1 MKAISD
7 GESLLEGGMLG
18 IEAGVGEGLSA
29 GVWGPRMARKL
40 SEYEHKPGPVAKQMA
55 TLLWAQWTQEPD
67 IYIVHAVCIAMGAN
81 LVMELRPNAKCWCL
95 LQGLCTHSEAPS
107 PGYEHR
113 DSTEED
119 LGPTAT
125 SKSWRPQSQ
134 AADEGI
140 PHRCWDERPR

>member
-1 MKAISD
+1 MR
-7 GESLLEGGMLG
+7 GSLQGSGG
-18 IEAGVGEGLSA
+18 
-29 GVWGPRMARKL
+29 PQMARKL

-55 TLLWAQWTQEPD
+55 TLPWAQRTQEPD
-67 IYIVHAVCIAMGAN
+67 IHIVHDVCIAMGAN
-81 LVMELRPNAKCWCL
+81 LVMELRPNAKCWHL

-107 PGYEHR
+107 PGCEHR

-140 PHRCWDERPR
+140 THRCRDERPC